1 MKQAS
6 RGDGGAVLLPRAMG
20 SALRSI
26 ASVLLG
32 YVLFA
37 VSAFL
42 FFQWSGQRPH
52 AEAAPGVMAASI
64 VVGVAAAVAG
74 GYLAARVA
82 GRKPLLHGVA
92 VAGVL
97 AAGAIVSLASTLGH
111 GAIWSQV
118 AALALMA
125 PGAALGGWARARHNR
140 SHPPGSKPE

>member
-74 GYLAARVA
+74 GYLAAWLA

-97 AAGAIVSLASTLGH
+97 AAGAIVSLAGTLGH

>member
-1 MKQAS
+1 MELQT
-6 RGDGGAVLLPRAMG
+6 
-20 SALRSI
+20 LRSVG
-26 ASVLLG
+26 SVILG
-32 YVLFA
+32 YLLFA

-42 FFQWSGQRPH
+42 FFQLSGQRPH
-52 AEAAPGVMAASI
+52 AEAAPGVMAACI
-64 VVGVAAAVAG
+64 VVGVAAAFAG
-74 GYLAARVA
+74 GYLAAWLA

-97 AAGAIVSLASTLGH
+97 AAGATVSLASTLGH

-140 SHPPGSKPE
+140 SHPLGSTPK